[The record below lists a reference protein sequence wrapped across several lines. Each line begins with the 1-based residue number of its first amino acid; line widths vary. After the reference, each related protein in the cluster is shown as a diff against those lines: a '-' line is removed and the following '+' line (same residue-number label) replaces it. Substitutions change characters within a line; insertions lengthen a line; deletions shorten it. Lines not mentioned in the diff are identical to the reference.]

1 LFQYGQSQWLQQ
13 WFVRCGVIN
22 LLKGLNLYTFPLAMA
37 KRIFS
42 AAKKIGVDTDKVV
55 VLAGLANLA
64 THNTVSERVDHAFH
78 NAFWP
83 AIETVSQDPNIGL
96 HIGEEFIGSGSTA
109 LEYLFLSSASFG
121 EALARSQSYTR
132 LISDSLHIELKEA
145 LPGHCRI
152 SFQFSHESPELL
164 RQVQEMAM
172 TAYITFFR
180 LVTDNAFTPVK
191 VEFAHSAPKDVA
203 EHLRIFGCEVE
214 FDCKAN
220 AAVFPEENL
229 SAPCLHSEPTMR
241 AVHEKIVGDQLTEL
255 EKRDFID
262 EVQTVV
268 AELLDSGEVSLDSV
282 SAQLGIKP
290 AQLRYQLS
298 DIGTSF
304 SQVFADYR
312 LRIAKRLL
320 AETTESIDQIII
332 TTGFSEPSPFYR
344 AFKRWTGITPIAYR
358 EKYRIDK

>member
-1 LFQYGQSQWLQQ
+1 LQQ

-42 AAKKIGVDTDKVV
+42 AAKKIGVDTDKVFA
-55 VLAGLANLA
+55 LAGLANLA

-78 NAFWP
+78 NTFWP

-145 LPGHCRI
+145 LPAHCRI
-152 SFQFSHESPELL
+152 SFKFSHESPELL

-172 TAYITFFR
+172 TAYIAFFR

-191 VEFAHSAPKDVA
+191 VEFAHSAPENVA

-312 LRIAKRLL
+312 LSLSIKLL
-320 AETTESIDQIII
+320 LPPVFLSQARFIVLLSA
-332 TTGFSEPSPFYR
+332 GP
-344 AFKRWTGITPIAYR
+344 A
-358 EKYRIDK
+358 